1 MSRDM
6 GKWQKSKI
14 EEARGCWEMVM
25 GRVGRWQK
33 SIREERESLRVCLDD
48 KGKLEERK

>member
-14 EEARGCWEMVM
+14 EEARGGWEMVM
-25 GRVGRWQK
+25 GRVGRCQK
-33 SIREERESLRVCLDD
+33 SICEERERESL
-48 KGKLEERK
+48 KIHKSMEE